1 MIKIKV
7 KSKRLVV
14 SRFVLASGIILSL
27 ISGYCQMASFMYRIL
42 TVTQVV
48 VNSGLT
54 IYLELTY
61 RSDFYLLY
69 RL

>member
-7 KSKRLVV
+7 KSKRLAV
-14 SRFVLASGIILSL
+14 SRFILVSIIRLSL
-27 ISGYCQMASFMYRIL
+27 ISGYCLLASFMYRIL
-42 TVTQVV
+42 TVINVV
-48 VNSGLT
+48 ANSGLT

-61 RSDFYLLY
+61 RSDFYLLC